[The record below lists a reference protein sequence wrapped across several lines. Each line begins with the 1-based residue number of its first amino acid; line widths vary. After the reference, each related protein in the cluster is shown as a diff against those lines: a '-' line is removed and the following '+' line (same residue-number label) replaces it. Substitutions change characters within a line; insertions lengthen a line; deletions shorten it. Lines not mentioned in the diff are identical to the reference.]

1 MFFDKKSLTRLHKED
16 IFLALKFSTLAFSCP
31 KGISL
36 TKFCKMLGVNF
47 WLSNQD
53 WTLTKFA
60 RQLKKFFYQSTFG
73 KKLSKRIVP
82 EPLFIESDVNYLV
95 QIADL
100 CIYVV
105 NVAYRKKPILT
116 EPCRSE
122 VQEQFANYIHS
133 LEFNTYQYKIQKGRR
148 EKHHVYGV
156 SFTKK
161 PYIEWEKYKEKRQC
175 SRGHQ

>member
-1 MFFDKKSLTRLHKED
+1 MERFYLLLEKAKED
-16 IFLALKFSTLAFSCP
+16 GLVIMDQVE
-31 KGISL
+31 KG
-36 TKFCKMLGVNF
+36 F
-47 WLSNQD
+47 D
-53 WTLTKFA
+53 TKFA